1 MFPSDLRYTEEH
13 EWVRVEG
20 DVATIGITDH
30 ATEELGEIVFCD
42 LPNVGAEVVQMD
54 EFGSV
59 ESVKTVSSLF
69 SPLTGIVDEI
79 NDEIISA
86 PSIIND
92 SPYDAGWLIKVKL
105 SDLKEVDD
113 LLTPEEYKTHVEAE

>member
-1 MFPSDLRYTEEH
+1 MFPSDLCYTEEH
-13 EWVRVEG
+13 EWVKVDG
-20 DVATIGITDH
+20 DVATIGITAH

-42 LPNVGAEVVQMD
+42 LPSVGAEVIQMD

-69 SPLTGIVDEI
+69 SPVTGIVSEI
-79 NDEIISA
+79 NAEVVGA

-92 SPYDAGWLIKVKL
+92 SPYDSGWLIKVKL
-105 SDLKEVDD
+105 SDPKEVDD
-113 LLTPEEYKTHVEAE
+113 LLTPEEYKSHVESE